1 MTRVLVVILSVV
13 LFASCAKQ
21 EAGLAGPAGNSPDAQ
36 ATSANRYLA
45 YEHTIGLE
53 ADEDKVAGLFEA
65 AQAACLQAADAA
77 CTILDAR
84 LTRGDHAGASMR
96 FRARSDGIRKLVA
109 ILSAGGKVSTQSTS
123 TEDLQGPIEDSAK
136 KIAMLTAYRGQLE
149 ALRAR
154 TNADLDSLMRLTRE
168 LAEVQGQIESLSGS
182 QAHLTRRVETEI
194 LNVTIFSYASQ
205 SFWRPT
211 ADALADF
218 AGNLSEAIA
227 VLVTVMAFL
236 LPWGGVAV
244 LCIWLTGMWRRRRRR
259 LGNA

>member
-1 MTRVLVVILSVV
+1 MTRLLVVLLSAV
-13 LFASCAKQ
+13 LLASCAKQ
-21 EAGLAGPAGNSPDAQ
+21 EAGVGEPSGSSPGAKT
-36 ATSANRYLA
+36 TSANRYLA

-53 ADEDKVAGLFEA
+53 ADEDKVASLFEA
-65 AQAACLQAADAA
+65 AQAACLQAVDEA

-96 FRARSDGIRKLVA
+96 FRARSDGIKKLVA
-109 ILSAGGKVSTQSTS
+109 VLSAGGKVSTQSTS

-149 ALRAR
+149 ALRSR
-154 TNADLDSLMRLTRE
+154 PNADLDSLMRLTRE
-168 LAEVQGQIESLSGS
+168 LAEVQGEIESLSGS

-194 LNVTIFSYASQ
+194 LNVTIYSFASQ

-211 ADALADF
+211 ADALSDF

-227 VLVTVMAFL
+227 MLVTVVAFL

-244 LCIWLTGMWRRRRRR
+244 LCIWLIGMWRRRRRR
-259 LGNA
+259 LENA